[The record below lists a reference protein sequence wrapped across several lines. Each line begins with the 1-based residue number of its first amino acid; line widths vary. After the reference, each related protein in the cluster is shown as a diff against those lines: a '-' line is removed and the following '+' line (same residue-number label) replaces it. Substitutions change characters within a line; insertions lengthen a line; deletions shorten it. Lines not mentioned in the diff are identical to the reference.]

1 MRRDAAIVA
10 GVDVGAA
17 TAKAV
22 VLGAEGLISS
32 SVLPTGASA
41 SKAAEEVT
49 MLALESAG
57 LSMDAL
63 KYVVS
68 TGYGRRA
75 VSFSHKT
82 VTEIMCHARGASSL
96 VAAARTV
103 IDIGGQDSKVIAL
116 DGRGGVINFAM
127 NDKCA
132 AGTGRFLEVMAGVLH
147 VEIGEIGQASL
158 RAKERCRV
166 TSTCTVFAE
175 SEMVSLRAEGRALED
190 ILAGIHH
197 AMAHRVVVMGR
208 SVGFNAAVVFTG
220 GVARNIGMRKALEG
234 LIGLEI
240 VVPEEP
246 QIVGALGAAIL
257 AREELM
263 GAEVTVGPGMS
274 HEGTTWVRR
283 NGP

>member
-1 MRRDAAIVA
+1 MKRNSLIVA

-22 VLGAEGLISS
+22 VLSADGVVASS
-32 SVLPTGASA
+32 ILPTGASA
-41 SKAAEEVT
+41 VRAADDVIG
-49 MLALESAG
+49 LALDAAG
-57 LSMDAL
+57 LSMGAL

-75 VSFSHKT
+75 VPFSDKAL
-82 VTEIMCHARGASSL
+82 TEIMCHARGASAL
-96 VAAARTV
+96 VPKARTV

-116 DGRGGVINFAM
+116 DGRGGVSNFVM

-147 VEIGEIGQASL
+147 VDISEIGDVSL
-158 RAKERCRV
+158 RAKERCQV

-175 SEMVSLRAEGRALED
+175 SEMVSLRADGRSLED
-190 ILAGIHH
+190 ILAGIHY

-208 SVGFNAAVVFTG
+208 SVGFKEAVVFTG
-220 GVARNIGMRKALEG
+220 GVARNVGMSKVLEG

-240 VVPEEP
+240 IVPQEP

-257 AREELM
+257 AREE
-263 GAEVTVGPGMS
+263 VTGGNPLSEMPPS
-274 HEGTTWVRR
+274 RDLL
-283 NGP
+283 PQ